1 MNTVG
6 VGEKP
11 TKIVVGLDGS
21 ERSVAALRRAVV
33 LADALGARI
42 HLVAVWQYPSI
53 AAGAY
58 PVDAVLFESW
68 ARDAIVDAKSAV
80 WGGNPP
86 ETLTA
91 LVRTGSPARVLIEE
105 SRDAEMLVVGSRG
118 HGGFAGLML
127 GSVSMAV
134 AEHAKCPVLVVHDVP
149 AAKERVEPEA
159 AAAEL
164 GTAEGAVQL

>member
-1 MNTVG
+1 MG
-6 VGEKP
+6 VGERP

-21 ERSVAALRRAVV
+21 ERSVAALRRAAA

-53 AAGAY
+53 GAGAY

-68 ARDAIVDAKSAV
+68 ARDSIVEAKSKV
-80 WGGNPP
+80 WGANPP
-86 ETLTA
+86 ASLTT
-91 LVRTGSPARVLIEE
+91 LVRNGSPARVLIEE
-105 SRDAEMLVVGSRG
+105 SRDADMLVVGSRG

-134 AEHAKCPVLVVHDVP
+134 AEHGKCPVLVVHDVP
-149 AAKERVEPEA
+149 PGHVAPEPA
-159 AAAEL
+159 AAVTHA
-164 GTAEGAVQL
+164 